1 MNLSPSSSVI
11 IDLLLL
17 ADAAIAEDKTE
28 VRRLARRVQRMAE
41 SSGSHLIAKH
51 ARDVELL
58 AARDA
63 AAPVL
68 EEAVD
73 RLLADS
79 EREIHAVG
87 IWANEDAA
95 DLGRR
100 SA

>member
-17 ADAAIAEDKTE
+17 ADAAIAEDKSE
-28 VRRLARRVQRMAE
+28 VRRLARRVQRLAE
-41 SSGSHLIAKH
+41 SSGSPLIATH
-51 ARDVELL
+51 AREVELL
-58 AARDA
+58 AATDTTA
-63 AAPVL
+63 LAL

-79 EREIHAVG
+79 ERAIHAASVWSAQQQAG
-87 IWANEDAA
+87 TN
-95 DLGRR
+95 RR